1 MLPLTLVPISGI
13 NNAINKTILINIK
26 IQSSL
31 YKISDGINKN
41 IDIDMRPMDI
51 NNI

>member
-1 MLPLTLVPISGI
+1 MKKIF
-13 NNAINKTILINIK
+13 NFFATILLLIPILAKADN
-26 IQSSL
+26 
-31 YKISDGINKN
+31 YPINKN